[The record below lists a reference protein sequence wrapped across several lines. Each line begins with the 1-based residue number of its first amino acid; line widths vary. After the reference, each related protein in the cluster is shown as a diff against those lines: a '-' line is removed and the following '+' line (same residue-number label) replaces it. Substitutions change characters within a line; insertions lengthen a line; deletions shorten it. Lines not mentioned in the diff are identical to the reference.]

1 MGTKEIG
8 QEEFLNK
15 KRGMLLTFKHGGLVT
30 RTANEVNG
38 HSFVP

>member
-15 KRGMLLTFKHGGLVT
+15 KRGMLLTFKHGGLMA
-30 RTANEVNG
+30 RTASGMDG
-38 HSFVP
+38 HGFVP

>member
-15 KRGMLLTFKHGGLVT
+15 KRRMLLTFKHKGLIT
-30 RTANEVNG
+30 KTTNKMNRR
-38 HSFVP
+38 SFVP